1 MRAMIRQNPE
11 FVRPTHVPTLRRRAD
26 DYFFAAMLLFIVPF
40 VAIGFAHSYF
50 LAGVFRAPLPSPLV
64 HVHGVVFTGWIV
76 ILIAQIALV
85 AFGRI
90 RWHRRLGVIGM
101 IDAALMV
108 VVGLM
113 TLFRA
118 ERRHFAVD
126 AIFTYDL
133 LSILLFGGLV
143 LWAWFARNDTVTH
156 KRLILLATMTIM
168 AQALSRWSF
177 GFLNSNAAFFCLLD
191 LPLALLV
198 VFDLVHRKRLTLAT
212 AAGVTAIAIMQLTY
226 VPLSRSAL
234 IQHIIATTR

>member
-1 MRAMIRQNPE
+1 
-11 FVRPTHVPTLRRRAD
+11 VPTLRKRAD

-64 HVHGVVFTGWIV
+64 HVHGVVFTGWIL

-90 RWHRRLGVIGM
+90 RWHRRLGVVGM

-118 ERRHFAVD
+118 ERRHFAED

-133 LSILLFGGLV
+133 LSLLLFGVLV
-143 LWAWFARNDTVTH
+143 LWAWIERNNVVAH
-156 KRLILLATMTIM
+156 KRLILLATMAIM
-168 AQALSRWSF
+168 AQALSRWTF
-177 GFLNSNAAFFCLLD
+177 AFLNSDAVFFSVLD

-198 VFDLVHRKRLTLAT
+198 AFDLVSRKRITLPT
-212 AAGVTAIAIMQLTY
+212 AVGVTLVAIMQLTY
-226 VPLSRSAL
+226 IPLSRSAL
-234 IQHIIATTR
+234 IQHVIAMTR